1 MRDLTLDVVET
12 EVTERE
18 HGVDGSL
25 DDITSWTLAS
35 RSKAADCAAVGKV
48 VMKTNRRAQLTK
60 AKLDRRCFRGR
71 RLSTVCR
78 DGLTSRSGS
87 S

>member
-25 DDITSWTLAS
+25 DDMTS
-35 RSKAADCAAVGKV
+35 
-48 VMKTNRRAQLTK
+48 
-60 AKLDRRCFRGR
+60 
-71 RLSTVCR
+71 
-78 DGLTSRSGS
+78 
-87 S
+87 